1 MESEGL
7 KPGKAINDRR
17 QTQFVRQIPD
27 AIWPF
32 WQYSAKFVKSQL

>member
-7 KPGKAINDRR
+7 KPGKAINDRC

-27 AIWPF
+27 AIW
-32 WQYSAKFVKSQL
+32 QYSAKSVKSQL